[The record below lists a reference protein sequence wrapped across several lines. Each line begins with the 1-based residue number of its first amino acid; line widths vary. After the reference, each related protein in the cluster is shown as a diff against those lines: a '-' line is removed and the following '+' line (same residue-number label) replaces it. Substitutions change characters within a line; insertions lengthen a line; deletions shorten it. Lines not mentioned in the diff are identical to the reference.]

1 MLSIAA
7 KDLRL
12 LSRDRPALVWVLVL
26 PLLIAILFGFMSA
39 SGGKLRP
46 IALTLIDEDG
56 GRVALAFRA
65 ALESEPALR
74 VLEKSRAEAMA
85 AVRRGDQVA
94 VLILPPGFGAALFQA
109 ESNAEALLL
118 IDPARR
124 AERGV
129 LDGLV
134 MKAFANAGEEMA
146 QSAGTGLPLALAPP
160 AGSID
165 QRTLDALTD
174 RTIDL
179 PSLIAKPPK
188 LVTRPLVG
196 GSGLARNGFEISFPV
211 GMTWGLIACAAA
223 FAVSIA
229 RERSGGMLL
238 RLRCAPIDY
247 VQILGGKAIAC
258 FAACVAEMAILCILA
273 AALFEVRIEDPV
285 ALFVAVL
292 CTAACFVGLMTLL
305 AQAGRS
311 EMAVNGASWAV
322 LLIFAMFGGAMVPTY
337 LMPGWME
344 SAGQVSPVS
353 WAIQALEGATW
364 RGLRWSELV
373 RPLGVMLVFGAVTF
387 GIGLLAMAVRRQ
399 N

>member
-12 LSRDRPALVWVLVL
+12 LGRDRPALIWVLVL

-39 SGGKLRP
+39 SGGRLRP
-46 IALTLIDEDG
+46 IALTLIDEDSS
-56 GRVALAFRA
+56 RVALAFRA

-74 VLEKSRAEAMA
+74 VLQNSRADALA

-94 VLILPPGFGAALFQA
+94 VLILPPGFGAALYEPENDA
-109 ESNAEALLL
+109 EVQLL
-118 IDPARR
+118 IDPARS

-129 LDGLV
+129 LEGLV
-134 MKAFANAGEEMA
+134 MKAFARAGEEMV
-146 QSAGTGLPLALAPP
+146 QTAGTSLPLALAPP
-160 AGSID
+160 SGSID
-165 QRTLDALTD
+165 QRTLNALTD
-174 RTIDL
+174 RTINL

-188 LVTRPLVG
+188 LVNRPLVG

-238 RLRCAPIDY
+238 RLRCAPIGNFH
-247 VQILGGKAIAC
+247 ILGGKAIAC
-258 FAACVAEMAILCILA
+258 FAACVAEMTVLCALA
-273 AALFEVRIEDPV
+273 ATLFEVRIDNPA
-285 ALFVAVL
+285 ALAVAVL

-337 LMPGWME
+337 LMPAWME
-344 SAGQVSPVS
+344 TAGQVSPVN
-353 WAIQALEGATW
+353 WAIQGLEGAMW
-364 RGLRWSELV
+364 RGLSWAELV
-373 RPLGVMLVFGAVTF
+373 RPLGVMLAFGALTF
-387 GIGLLAMAVRRQ
+387 GIGLLAMTVRRQ